1 MVKSKYTIRSNT
13 KNRKRALVVFILVI
27 LFFLFGISAANGF
40 LNTGRVFDPCGFKLK
55 YGLPCPTC
63 GMTGAVKL
71 FCSGEFIA
79 SFMAQPAAAFLCM
92 LLIIVGIFAG
102 LEAVLGV
109 NLWLISF
116 LTDLR
121 NIGYILVIIG
131 LIIALGWLV
140 TLARA
145 ISYYPFG

>member
-1 MVKSKYTIRSNT
+1 M
-13 KNRKRALVVFILVI
+13 VFILII
-27 LFFLFGISAANGF
+27 LFFLFGVLSANGV
-40 LNTGRVFDPCGFKLK
+40 LDTGRIFDPCGFKLK

-71 FCSGEFIA
+71 FCTGKLVA
-79 SFMAQPAAAFLCM
+79 SFMAQPAAAFLCL

-102 LEAVLGV
+102 LEGVLGV
-109 NLWLISF
+109 NLWLIGF
-116 LTDLR
+116 LTDSR
-121 NIGYILVIIG
+121 NIGYILVTIG

-145 ISYYPFG
+145 ISYFPFG